1 MFLDR
6 SSLEDW
12 GLKCLLVI
20 LVAIVGLF
28 VKFIAIITTSYLLGI
43 LIILVL
49 VCWMLKTI
57 GCFAMYPGCFALVK
71 SDIEIRASGEM
82 VKKIQHIVK

>member
-6 SSLEDW
+6 NSLEDW

-20 LVAIVGLF
+20 VVAIIGLF
-28 VKFIAIITTSYLLGI
+28 VKFIAIVTSSYLLGI

-49 VCWMLKTI
+49 VGWLLRTV
-57 GCFAMYPGCFALVK
+57 GCFAMYPGCFGLVK
-71 SDIEIRASGEM
+71 SDIEIRASG
-82 VKKIQHIVK
+82 